1 MSQRLPRPALPR
13 RARQGMTGLLW
24 SLSLLFA
31 GSAWAD
37 SPAGETRPEP
47 SAPAVPEGRR
57 EAAAEARPDGK
68 RPQVRTYTSVMVVDD
83 PAKVPRLPTPSRE
96 AADRRESVRELRR
109 EINDLRRDLRKDRE
123 GPAGAG
129 HPPEAGGPVRDGR
142 PATPAR
148 TSPPGGDASRA
159 GGAAGP
165 DRPGERDRHS
175 ERDRPMREPGGP
187 RGERPSPREPK
198 PERPEGRPLPPS
210 AR

>member
-1 MSQRLPRPALPR
+1 MSQRLPRR
-13 RARQGMTGLLW
+13 SQRGMAGLVW

-37 SPAGETRPEP
+37 SPAGEARPEP
-47 SAPAVPEGRR
+47 SAPTVPEGRR
-57 EAAAEARPDGK
+57 EAAAEARPEGK

-109 EINDLRRDLRKDRE
+109 EINEMRRDLRKERE
-123 GPAGAG
+123 GTAGAG

-142 PATPAR
+142 LAAPAR
-148 TSPPGGDASRA
+148 TLPPGGDPSRA
-159 GGAAGP
+159 GGAAGHERTGEHE
-165 DRPGERDRHS
+165 RPL
-175 ERDRPMREPGGP
+175 REPGGP

-198 PERPEGRPLPPS
+198 PERPEGRPQPPP

>member
-13 RARQGMTGLLW
+13 RAQRGMAGLVW
-24 SLSLLFA
+24 SLSLLVT

-37 SPAGETRPEP
+37 SPAGQARPEP
-47 SAPAVPEGRR
+47 SAPTVPEGRR
-57 EAAAEARPDGK
+57 EAAAEARPEGK

-96 AADRRESVRELRR
+96 ASDRRESVRELRR
-109 EINDLRRDLRKDRE
+109 EINEMRRDLRKERE
-123 GPAGAG
+123 GTAGAG

-142 PATPAR
+142 RAAPTR
-148 TSPPGGDASRA
+148 TSSPDGDPSRA
-159 GGAAGP
+159 GGSAGP
-165 DRPGERDRHS
+165 ERTGEHERPL
-175 ERDRPMREPGGP
+175 RELGGP

-198 PERPEGRPLPPS
+198 PERPEGRPQPLP